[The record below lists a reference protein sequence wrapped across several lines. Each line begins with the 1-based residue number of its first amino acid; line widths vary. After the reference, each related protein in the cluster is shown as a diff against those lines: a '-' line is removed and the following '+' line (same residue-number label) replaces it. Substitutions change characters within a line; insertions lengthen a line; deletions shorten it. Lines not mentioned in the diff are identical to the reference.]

1 VQKLEKKVDK
11 LEKLVELFMR
21 EMLDF
26 KLWASRM
33 IEEGEK
39 RLEEYRKETDR
50 QIREYREE
58 TDRKIEEYRAETDR
72 QIREY
77 KEEVNRQIREYKE
90 ETDRKIAEYR
100 AETDKQIR
108 EYKQENNK
116 RWGELANKLGT
127 IVEDIIYPA
136 FRPVIR
142 KYFGC
147 EPEKTFMRLEYNNR
161 KKGIYEE
168 FDAVAV
174 CEDKVFLLEVKST
187 PREKH
192 IEEFKEK
199 AKRFLQYFPEFAG
212 KKLILIMASLSF
224 NEGFV
229 KQLSK
234 ANIYAMAYREWE
246 YMDILNF
253 EEVKDA

>member
-1 VQKLEKKVDK
+1 MEKLEERVER
-11 LEKLVELFMR
+11 LERLAEYFIE
-21 EMLDF
+21 EMADF
-26 KLWASRM
+26 KKWVVRFLS
-33 IEEGEK
+33 EYK
-39 RLEEYRKETDR
+39 REV
-50 QIREYREE
+50 
-58 TDRKIEEYRAETDR
+58 DR

-77 KEEVNRQIREYKE
+77 KEDTNK
-90 ETDRKIAEYR
+90 KIEEYR
-100 AETDKQIR
+100 K
-108 EYKQENNK
+108 ENNK

-147 EPEKTFMRLEYNNR
+147 EPEMTTMRLEYNNR
-161 KKGIYEE
+161 ERGIYEE
-168 FDAVAV
+168 FDAVVV
-174 CEDKVFLLEVKST
+174 CEGKVFLLEVKST

-199 AKRFLQYFPEFAG
+199 AKRFLQYFPIFSG
-212 KKLILIMASLSF
+212 KKLILIMASFSF

-234 ANIYAMAYREWE
+234 ANIYAMAYRGWE

-253 EEVKDA
+253 EEVKGAET

>member
-1 VQKLEKKVDK
+1 MEKLEEGVER
-11 LEKLVELFMR
+11 LERLAEYFIE
-21 EMLDF
+21 EMADF
-26 KLWASRM
+26 KKWVVRFLS
-33 IEEGEK
+33 EYK
-39 RLEEYRKETDR
+39 REV
-50 QIREYREE
+50 
-58 TDRKIEEYRAETDR
+58 DR

-77 KEEVNRQIREYKE
+77 KEDTNK
-90 ETDRKIAEYR
+90 KIEEYR
-100 AETDKQIR
+100 K
-108 EYKQENNK
+108 ENNK

-161 KKGIYEE
+161 QKGIYEE

-199 AKRFLQYFPEFAG
+199 AKRFLQYFPIFSG

-224 NEGFV
+224 NESFV

-253 EEVKDA
+253 EEVKDAET

>member
-1 VQKLEKKVDK
+1 MERLEDRVER
-11 LEKLVELFMR
+11 LEKLGELLVR

-33 IEEGEK
+33 IAEGER
-39 RLEEYRKETDR
+39 RLEEYR
-50 QIREYREE
+50 REV
-58 TDRKIEEYRAETDR
+58 D
-72 QIREY
+72 
-77 KEEVNRQIREYKE
+77 RQIREYKE

-108 EYKQENNK
+108 EHKEETRNQIRENNK

-136 FRPVIR
+136 FRPVVR

-147 EPEKTFMRLEYNNR
+147 EPEKTFMRLEYTNR
-161 KKGIYEE
+161 QKGIYEE

-199 AKRFLQYFPEFAG
+199 AKRFLEYFPEFAG

-253 EEVKDA
+253 EEVEDAET

>member
-1 VQKLEKKVDK
+1 MEKLEERVDR
-11 LEKLVELFMR
+11 LEKLAEYFIE
-21 EMLDF
+21 EMADF
-26 KLWASRM
+26 KKWVVRFLS
-33 IEEGEK
+33 
-39 RLEEYRKETDR
+39 
-50 QIREYREE
+50 
-58 TDRKIEEYRAETDR
+58 
-72 QIREY
+72 EY
-77 KEEVNRQIREYKE
+77 KREVDRQIREYKE

-116 RWGELANKLGT
+116 RWGELANKLWT

-147 EPEKTFMRLEYNNR
+147 EPEKTFMRLEYTNR
-161 KKGIYEE
+161 QKGIYEE

-224 NEGFV
+224 NEDFV

>member
-1 VQKLEKKVDK
+1 MEKLEERVER
-11 LEKLVELFMR
+11 LERLAEYFIE
-21 EMLDF
+21 EMADF
-26 KLWASRM
+26 KKWVVRFLS
-33 IEEGEK
+33 EYK
-39 RLEEYRKETDR
+39 REV
-50 QIREYREE
+50 
-58 TDRKIEEYRAETDR
+58 DR

-77 KEEVNRQIREYKE
+77 KEDTNK
-90 ETDRKIAEYR
+90 KIEEYR
-100 AETDKQIR
+100 K
-108 EYKQENNK
+108 ENNK

-136 FRPVIR
+136 FKPVIR

-147 EPEKTFMRLEYNNR
+147 EPEKTFMRLEYTNSER
-161 KKGIYEE
+161 GIYEE

-187 PREKH
+187 PRERH

>member
-1 VQKLEKKVDK
+1 MEKLEERVER
-11 LEKLVELFMR
+11 LERLAEYFIE
-21 EMLDF
+21 EMADF
-26 KLWASRM
+26 KKWVVRFLS
-33 IEEGEK
+33 EYK
-39 RLEEYRKETDR
+39 REV
-50 QIREYREE
+50 
-58 TDRKIEEYRAETDR
+58 DR

-77 KEEVNRQIREYKE
+77 KEDTNK
-90 ETDRKIAEYR
+90 KIEEYR
-100 AETDKQIR
+100 K
-108 EYKQENNK
+108 ENNK

-136 FRPVIR
+136 FKPVIR

-147 EPEKTFMRLEYNNR
+147 EPEKTFMRLEYTNSER
-161 KKGIYEE
+161 GIYEE

-187 PREKH
+187 PRERH

-234 ANIYAMAYREWE
+234 AKIYAMAYREWE

>member
-1 VQKLEKKVDK
+1 MEKLEDRVER
-11 LEKLVELFMR
+11 LEKLGELLVR

-33 IEEGEK
+33 IAEGER

-50 QIREYREE
+50 QIREYKE
-58 TDRKIEEYRAETDR
+58 ETDR

-77 KEEVNRQIREYKE
+77 RR
-90 ETDRKIAEYR
+90 
-100 AETDKQIR
+100 
-108 EYKQENNK
+108 ENNK
-116 RWGELANKLGT
+116 RWGEISNKLGT
-127 IVEDIIYPA
+127 IVEDIIFPA
-136 FRPVIR
+136 FKPAIR
-142 KYFGC
+142 QYFKC
-147 EPEKTFMRLEYNNR
+147 EPKKAFLRLEYED
-161 KKGIYEE
+161 KDKGIYEE
-168 FDAVAV
+168 FDAVVV

-199 AKRFLQYFPEFAG
+199 AKRFLEYFSEYAG
-212 KKLILIMASLSF
+212 KKLILIMGSLSF

-229 KQLSK
+229 RLLSQ
-234 ANIYAMAYREWE
+234 AGIYAMAYREWE

-253 EEVKDA
+253 EEVNV

>member
-1 VQKLEKKVDK
+1 MEKLEERVER
-11 LEKLVELFMR
+11 LERLAEYFIE
-21 EMLDF
+21 EMADF
-26 KLWASRM
+26 KKWVVRFLS
-33 IEEGEK
+33 
-39 RLEEYRKETDR
+39 
-50 QIREYREE
+50 
-58 TDRKIEEYRAETDR
+58 
-72 QIREY
+72 EY
-77 KEEVNRQIREYKE
+77 KREVDRQIREYKE

-147 EPEKTFMRLEYNNR
+147 EPEKTFMRLEYTNR
-161 KKGIYEE
+161 QKGIYEE

-224 NEGFV
+224 NEDFV

-253 EEVKDA
+253 EEVKDAET

>member
-1 VQKLEKKVDK
+1 MEKLEERVER
-11 LEKLVELFMR
+11 LERLAEYFIE
-21 EMLDF
+21 EMADF
-26 KLWASRM
+26 KKWVVRFLS
-33 IEEGEK
+33 EYK
-39 RLEEYRKETDR
+39 REV
-50 QIREYREE
+50 
-58 TDRKIEEYRAETDR
+58 DR

-77 KEEVNRQIREYKE
+77 KEDTNK
-90 ETDRKIAEYR
+90 KIEEYR
-100 AETDKQIR
+100 K
-108 EYKQENNK
+108 ENNK

-147 EPEKTFMRLEYNNR
+147 EPEKTFMRLEYTNR
-161 KKGIYEE
+161 QKGIYEE

-224 NEGFV
+224 NEDFV

-253 EEVKDA
+253 EEVKDAET

>member
-1 VQKLEKKVDK
+1 MQKLEKKVDK

-39 RLEEYRKETDR
+39 RLEEYRK
-50 QIREYREE
+50 
-58 TDRKIEEYRAETDR
+58 ETDR

-147 EPEKTFMRLEYNNR
+147 EPEKTFMRLEYTNR
-161 KKGIYEE
+161 QKDIYEE

-199 AKRFLQYFPEFAG
+199 AKRFLQYFPIFSG
-212 KKLILIMASLSF
+212 KKLILIMASFSF
-224 NEGFV
+224 NEDFV

-234 ANIYAMAYREWE
+234 AKIYAMAYREWE

-253 EEVKDA
+253 EEVKGTET

>member
-1 VQKLEKKVDK
+1 MQKLEKKVDR
-11 LEKLVELFMR
+11 LEKLVELFVR

-33 IEEGEK
+33 IEEGQK
-39 RLEEYRKETDR
+39 RLEEHKKETDR
-50 QIREYREE
+50 QIR
-58 TDRKIEEYRAETDR
+58 
-72 QIREY
+72 
-77 KEEVNRQIREYKE
+77 
-90 ETDRKIAEYR
+90 
-100 AETDKQIR
+100 
-108 EYKQENNK
+108 ENNK

-136 FRPVIR
+136 FRPVVR

-147 EPEKTFMRLEYNNR
+147 EPEKTFMRLEYTNR
-161 KKGIYEE
+161 QKDIYEE

-199 AKRFLQYFPEFAG
+199 AKRFLEYFPEFAG

-253 EEVKDA
+253 EEVNV

>member
-1 VQKLEKKVDK
+1 MEKLEERVER
-11 LEKLVELFMR
+11 LERLAEYFIE
-21 EMLDF
+21 EMADF
-26 KLWASRM
+26 KKWVVRFLS
-33 IEEGEK
+33 EYK
-39 RLEEYRKETDR
+39 REV
-50 QIREYREE
+50 
-58 TDRKIEEYRAETDR
+58 DR

-77 KEEVNRQIREYKE
+77 KEDTNK
-90 ETDRKIAEYR
+90 KIEEYR
-100 AETDKQIR
+100 K
-108 EYKQENNK
+108 ENNK

-147 EPEKTFMRLEYNNR
+147 EPEKTFMRLEYTNSER
-161 KKGIYEE
+161 GIYEE

-174 CEDKVFLLEVKST
+174 CEDKVFLLEVRST
-187 PREKH
+187 PRERH

-234 ANIYAMAYREWE
+234 AKIYAMAYREWE

>member
-1 VQKLEKKVDK
+1 MQKLEKKVDR
-11 LEKLVELFMR
+11 LEKVVELFMR
-21 EMLDF
+21 EMIDF

-39 RLEEYRKETDR
+39 RLEEYRKEN
-50 QIREYREE
+50 
-58 TDRKIEEYRAETDR
+58 DR

-77 KEEVNRQIREYKE
+77 KEEVNRQIKEYKE

-100 AETDKQIR
+100 AETDRQIR
-108 EYKQENNK
+108 EHKEETRNQIRENNK

-136 FRPVIR
+136 FRPVVR

-147 EPEKTFMRLEYNNR
+147 EPEKTYMRLEYTNR
-161 KKGIYEE
+161 QKDIYEE

-199 AKRFLQYFPEFAG
+199 ARRFLEYFPEFAG

-229 KQLSK
+229 KQLSNALSNN
-234 ANIYAMAYREWE
+234 ANFKLLSKFHPLFILYHIRLNPPNREI
-246 YMDILNF
+246 DLLSIP
-253 EEVKDA
+253 

>member
-1 VQKLEKKVDK
+1 MEKLEERVER
-11 LEKLVELFMR
+11 LEKLAEYFIE
-21 EMLDF
+21 EMADF
-26 KLWASRM
+26 KKWVVRFLS
-33 IEEGEK
+33 
-39 RLEEYRKETDR
+39 
-50 QIREYREE
+50 
-58 TDRKIEEYRAETDR
+58 
-72 QIREY
+72 EY
-77 KEEVNRQIREYKE
+77 KREVDRQIREYKE

-147 EPEKTFMRLEYNNR
+147 EPEKTFMRLEYTNR
-161 KKGIYEE
+161 QKGIYEE

-224 NEGFV
+224 NEDFV

-253 EEVKDA
+253 EEVKDAET

>member
-1 VQKLEKKVDK
+1 MEKLEERVER
-11 LEKLVELFMR
+11 LERLAEYFIE
-21 EMLDF
+21 EMADF
-26 KLWASRM
+26 KKWVVRFLS
-33 IEEGEK
+33 
-39 RLEEYRKETDR
+39 
-50 QIREYREE
+50 
-58 TDRKIEEYRAETDR
+58 
-72 QIREY
+72 EY
-77 KEEVNRQIREYKE
+77 KREVDRQIREYKE

-147 EPEKTFMRLEYNNR
+147 EPEKTFMRLEYTNR
-161 KKGIYEE
+161 QKGIYEE

-174 CEDKVFLLEVKST
+174 CEDKVFLLEAKST

-224 NEGFV
+224 NEDFV

-253 EEVKDA
+253 EEVKDAET

>member
-1 VQKLEKKVDK
+1 MEKLEEGVER
-11 LEKLVELFMR
+11 LERLAEYFIE
-21 EMLDF
+21 EMADF
-26 KLWASRM
+26 KKWVVRFLS
-33 IEEGEK
+33 EYK
-39 RLEEYRKETDR
+39 REV
-50 QIREYREE
+50 
-58 TDRKIEEYRAETDR
+58 DR

-77 KEEVNRQIREYKE
+77 KEDTNK
-90 ETDRKIAEYR
+90 KIEEYR
-100 AETDKQIR
+100 K
-108 EYKQENNK
+108 ENNK

-147 EPEKTFMRLEYNNR
+147 EPEMTTMRLEYNNR
-161 KKGIYEE
+161 ERGIYEE

-199 AKRFLQYFPEFAG
+199 AKRFLQYFPIFSG
-212 KKLILIMASLSF
+212 KKLILIMASFSF

-253 EEVKDA
+253 EEVKGAET

>member
-1 VQKLEKKVDK
+1 MEKLEERVER
-11 LEKLVELFMR
+11 LERLAEYFIE
-21 EMLDF
+21 EMADF
-26 KLWASRM
+26 KKWVVRFLS
-33 IEEGEK
+33 
-39 RLEEYRKETDR
+39 
-50 QIREYREE
+50 
-58 TDRKIEEYRAETDR
+58 
-72 QIREY
+72 EY
-77 KEEVNRQIREYKE
+77 KREVDRQIREYKE

-147 EPEKTFMRLEYNNR
+147 EPEKTFMRLEYTNR
-161 KKGIYEE
+161 QKGIYEE

-224 NEGFV
+224 NEDFV

>member
-1 VQKLEKKVDK
+1 MQKLEKKVDK
-11 LEKLVELFMR
+11 LEKLVELFVR
-21 EMLDF
+21 EMIDF

-33 IEEGEK
+33 IEEGQK
-39 RLEEYRKETDR
+39 RLEEHKKETDR
-50 QIREYREE
+50 QI
-58 TDRKIEEYRAETDR
+58 K
-72 QIREY
+72 
-77 KEEVNRQIREYKE
+77 
-90 ETDRKIAEYR
+90 
-100 AETDKQIR
+100 
-108 EYKQENNK
+108 ENNK

-147 EPEKTFMRLEYNNR
+147 EPEKTYMRLEYSNR
-161 KKGIYEE
+161 ERGIYEE

-174 CEDKVFLLEVKST
+174 CEEKVFLLEVKST

-199 AKRFLQYFPEFAG
+199 AKRFLEYFSEFAG

-253 EEVKDA
+253 EEVNV

>member
-1 VQKLEKKVDK
+1 MEKLEERVER
-11 LEKLVELFMR
+11 LERLAEYFIE
-21 EMLDF
+21 EMADF
-26 KLWASRM
+26 KKWVVRFLS
-33 IEEGEK
+33 
-39 RLEEYRKETDR
+39 
-50 QIREYREE
+50 
-58 TDRKIEEYRAETDR
+58 
-72 QIREY
+72 EY
-77 KEEVNRQIREYKE
+77 KREVDRQIREYKE

-147 EPEKTFMRLEYNNR
+147 EPEKTFMRLEYTNR
-161 KKGIYEE
+161 QKGIYEE

-199 AKRFLQYFPEFAG
+199 AKRFLQYFSEFG
-212 KKLILIMASLSF
+212 DKKLILIMASLSF
-224 NEGFV
+224 KEDFV

>member
-1 VQKLEKKVDK
+1 MEKLEERFER
-11 LEKLVELFMR
+11 LERLAEYFIE
-21 EMLDF
+21 EMADF
-26 KLWASRM
+26 KKWVVRFLS
-33 IEEGEK
+33 EYK
-39 RLEEYRKETDR
+39 REV
-50 QIREYREE
+50 
-58 TDRKIEEYRAETDR
+58 DR

-77 KEEVNRQIREYKE
+77 KEETNKRIE
-90 ETDRKIAEYR
+90 EYR
-100 AETDKQIR
+100 R
-108 EYKQENNK
+108 ENNK

-147 EPEKTFMRLEYNNR
+147 EPEKTFMRLEYINR
-161 KKGIYEE
+161 EKGIYEE

-174 CEDKVFLLEVKST
+174 CQDKAFLLEAKST

-199 AKRFLQYFPEFAG
+199 AKRFLQYFSEFG
-212 KKLILIMASLSF
+212 DKKLILIMASLSF
-224 NEGFV
+224 KEDFV

-234 ANIYAMAYREWE
+234 TNIYAMAYREWE

-253 EEVKDA
+253 EEVKGA

>member
-1 VQKLEKKVDK
+1 MQKLEKKVDR
-11 LEKLVELFMR
+11 LEKVVELFMR
-21 EMLDF
+21 EMIDF

-39 RLEEYRKETDR
+39 RLEEYRKEN
-50 QIREYREE
+50 
-58 TDRKIEEYRAETDR
+58 DR

-77 KEEVNRQIREYKE
+77 KEEVNRQIKEYKE

-100 AETDKQIR
+100 AETDRQIR
-108 EYKQENNK
+108 EHKEETRNQIRENNK

-136 FRPVIR
+136 FRPVVR

-147 EPEKTFMRLEYNNR
+147 EPEKTYMRLEYTNR
-161 KKGIYEE
+161 QKDIYEE

-199 AKRFLQYFPEFAG
+199 ARRFLEYFPEFAG
-212 KKLILIMASLSF
+212 KKLILLCPTMQILSF
-224 NEGFV
+224 CQNSTPC
-229 KQLSK
+229 LYYTT
-234 ANIYAMAYREWE
+234 YASTPQTE
-246 YMDILNF
+246 
-253 EEVKDA
+253 K

>member
-1 VQKLEKKVDK
+1 MERLEDRVER
-11 LEKLVELFMR
+11 LEKLGELLVR

-33 IEEGEK
+33 IAEGER
-39 RLEEYRKETDR
+39 RLEEYR
-50 QIREYREE
+50 REV
-58 TDRKIEEYRAETDR
+58 D
-72 QIREY
+72 
-77 KEEVNRQIREYKE
+77 RQIREYKE

-100 AETDKQIR
+100 AETDRQIR
-108 EYKQENNK
+108 EHKEETRNQIRENNK
-116 RWGELANKLGT
+116 RWGELAHKLGT

-147 EPEKTFMRLEYNNR
+147 EPEKTYMRLEYSNR
-161 KKGIYEE
+161 ERGIYEE

-199 AKRFLQYFPEFAG
+199 AKRFLEYFSEFAG

-253 EEVKDA
+253 EEVENAET

>member
-1 VQKLEKKVDK
+1 MEKLEERVER
-11 LEKLVELFMR
+11 LERLAEYFIE
-21 EMLDF
+21 EMADF
-26 KLWASRM
+26 KKWVVRFLS
-33 IEEGEK
+33 EYK
-39 RLEEYRKETDR
+39 REV
-50 QIREYREE
+50 
-58 TDRKIEEYRAETDR
+58 DR

-77 KEEVNRQIREYKE
+77 KEDTNK
-90 ETDRKIAEYR
+90 KIEEYR
-100 AETDKQIR
+100 K
-108 EYKQENNK
+108 ENNK

-136 FRPVIR
+136 FKPVIR

-147 EPEKTFMRLEYNNR
+147 EPEKTFMRLEYTNSER
-161 KKGIYEE
+161 GIYEE

-199 AKRFLQYFPEFAG
+199 ANRFLQYFPEFAG

-224 NEGFV
+224 NEDFI

>member
-1 VQKLEKKVDK
+1 MEKLEERVER
-11 LEKLVELFMR
+11 LEKLAEYFIE
-21 EMLDF
+21 EMADF
-26 KLWASRM
+26 KKWVVRFLS
-33 IEEGEK
+33 
-39 RLEEYRKETDR
+39 
-50 QIREYREE
+50 
-58 TDRKIEEYRAETDR
+58 
-72 QIREY
+72 EY
-77 KEEVNRQIREYKE
+77 KREVDRQIREYKE

-116 RWGELANKLGT
+116 RWGELANKLWT

-147 EPEKTFMRLEYNNR
+147 EPEKTFMRLEYTNR
-161 KKGIYEE
+161 QKGIYEE

-224 NEGFV
+224 NEDFV

-253 EEVKDA
+253 EEVKDAET

>member
-1 VQKLEKKVDK
+1 MEKLEERVER
-11 LEKLVELFMR
+11 LERLAEYFIK
-21 EMLDF
+21 EMADF
-26 KLWASRM
+26 KKWVVRFLS
-33 IEEGEK
+33 
-39 RLEEYRKETDR
+39 
-50 QIREYREE
+50 
-58 TDRKIEEYRAETDR
+58 
-72 QIREY
+72 EY
-77 KEEVNRQIREYKE
+77 KREVDRQIREYKE

-147 EPEKTFMRLEYNNR
+147 EPEKTFMRLEYTNR
-161 KKGIYEE
+161 QKGIYEE

-224 NEGFV
+224 NEDFV

>member
-1 VQKLEKKVDK
+1 MEKLEERVER
-11 LEKLVELFMR
+11 LERLAEYFIE
-21 EMLDF
+21 EMADF
-26 KLWASRM
+26 KKWVVRFLS
-33 IEEGEK
+33 
-39 RLEEYRKETDR
+39 
-50 QIREYREE
+50 
-58 TDRKIEEYRAETDR
+58 
-72 QIREY
+72 EY
-77 KEEVNRQIREYKE
+77 KREVDRQIREYKE

-147 EPEKTFMRLEYNNR
+147 EPEKTFMRLEYTNR
-161 KKGIYEE
+161 QKGIYEE

-224 NEGFV
+224 NEDFI

-253 EEVKDA
+253 EEVKDAET

>member
-1 VQKLEKKVDK
+1 MEKLEERVER
-11 LEKLVELFMR
+11 LERLAEYFIE
-21 EMLDF
+21 EMADF
-26 KLWASRM
+26 KKWVVRFLS
-33 IEEGEK
+33 EYK
-39 RLEEYRKETDR
+39 REV
-50 QIREYREE
+50 
-58 TDRKIEEYRAETDR
+58 DR

-77 KEEVNRQIREYKE
+77 KEDTNK
-90 ETDRKIAEYR
+90 KIEEYR
-100 AETDKQIR
+100 K
-108 EYKQENNK
+108 ENNK
-116 RWGELANKLGT
+116 RWGELVNKLGT

-147 EPEKTFMRLEYNNR
+147 ELEKTFMRLEYTNR
-161 KKGIYEE
+161 QKGIYEE

-199 AKRFLQYFPEFAG
+199 ANRFLQYFPEFAG
-212 KKLILIMASLSF
+212 KRLILIMASLSF
-224 NEGFV
+224 NEDFI

>member
-1 VQKLEKKVDK
+1 MERLEDRVER
-11 LEKLVELFMR
+11 LEKLGELLVR

-33 IEEGEK
+33 IAEGER
-39 RLEEYRKETDR
+39 RLEEYKRETD
-50 QIREYREE
+50 
-58 TDRKIEEYRAETDR
+58 
-72 QIREY
+72 
-77 KEEVNRQIREYKE
+77 RQIREYKE

-100 AETDKQIR
+100 AETDRQIR
-108 EYKQENNK
+108 EHKEETRNQIRENNK
-116 RWGELANKLGT
+116 RWGEFANKLGT

-147 EPEKTFMRLEYNNR
+147 EPEKTYMRLEYSNR
-161 KKGIYEE
+161 ERGIYEE

-199 AKRFLQYFPEFAG
+199 AKRFLEYFPEFTG

-253 EEVKDA
+253 EEVENAET

>member
-1 VQKLEKKVDK
+1 MEKLEERVER
-11 LEKLVELFMR
+11 LERLAEYFIE
-21 EMLDF
+21 EMADF
-26 KLWASRM
+26 KKWVVRFLS
-33 IEEGEK
+33 EYK
-39 RLEEYRKETDR
+39 REV
-50 QIREYREE
+50 
-58 TDRKIEEYRAETDR
+58 DR

-77 KEEVNRQIREYKE
+77 KEETE
-90 ETDRKIAEYR
+90 RKIAEYR

-147 EPEKTFMRLEYNNR
+147 EPEKTFMRLEYTNR
-161 KKGIYEE
+161 QKGIYEE

-199 AKRFLQYFPEFAG
+199 AKRFLQYFSEFG
-212 KKLILIMASLSF
+212 DKKLILIMASLSF
-224 NEGFV
+224 KEDFV

>member
-1 VQKLEKKVDK
+1 MEKLEERVER
-11 LEKLVELFMR
+11 LERLAEYFIE
-21 EMLDF
+21 EMADF
-26 KLWASRM
+26 KKWVVRFLS
-33 IEEGEK
+33 
-39 RLEEYRKETDR
+39 
-50 QIREYREE
+50 
-58 TDRKIEEYRAETDR
+58 
-72 QIREY
+72 EY
-77 KEEVNRQIREYKE
+77 KREVDRQIREYKE

-147 EPEKTFMRLEYNNR
+147 EPEKTFMRLEYTNR
-161 KKGIYEE
+161 QKGIYEE

-199 AKRFLQYFPEFAG
+199 AKRFLQYFPIFSD

-224 NEGFV
+224 KEDFV
-229 KQLSK
+229 KQLSR

>member
-1 VQKLEKKVDK
+1 MQKLEKKVDK
-11 LEKLVELFMR
+11 LEKMLELFMR

-33 IEEGEK
+33 IEEGQR
-39 RLEEYRKETDR
+39 RLEEHKKETDR
-50 QIREYREE
+50 QIR
-58 TDRKIEEYRAETDR
+58 
-72 QIREY
+72 
-77 KEEVNRQIREYKE
+77 
-90 ETDRKIAEYR
+90 
-100 AETDKQIR
+100 
-108 EYKQENNK
+108 ENNK

-147 EPEKTFMRLEYNNR
+147 EPEKTFMRLEYSNR
-161 KKGIYEE
+161 QKGIYEE

-212 KKLILIMASLSF
+212 KRLILIMASLSF
-224 NEGFV
+224 NEDFI

>member
-1 VQKLEKKVDK
+1 MQKLEKKVDK

-58 TDRKIEEYRAETDR
+58 TDRKIEGYRAETD
-72 QIREY
+72 
-77 KEEVNRQIREYKE
+77 RQIREYKE

-108 EYKQENNK
+108 EYRQENNK

-147 EPEKTFMRLEYNNR
+147 EPEKTFMRLEYTNR
-161 KKGIYEE
+161 ERGIYEE

-224 NEGFV
+224 NEDFV

-234 ANIYAMAYREWE
+234 AKIYAMAYREWE

>member
-1 VQKLEKKVDK
+1 MEKLEERVER
-11 LEKLVELFMR
+11 LERLAEYFIE
-21 EMLDF
+21 EMADF
-26 KLWASRM
+26 KKWVVRFLS
-33 IEEGEK
+33 EYK
-39 RLEEYRKETDR
+39 REV
-50 QIREYREE
+50 
-58 TDRKIEEYRAETDR
+58 DR

-77 KEEVNRQIREYKE
+77 KEDTNK
-90 ETDRKIAEYR
+90 KIEEYR
-100 AETDKQIR
+100 K
-108 EYKQENNK
+108 ENNK

-147 EPEKTFMRLEYNNR
+147 EPEKTFMRLEYSNR
-161 KKGIYEE
+161 QKGIYEE

-199 AKRFLQYFPEFAG
+199 ARRFLQYSPEFAG
-212 KKLILIMASLSF
+212 KKLILIMASFSF

-253 EEVKDA
+253 EEVKGAET

>member
-1 VQKLEKKVDK
+1 MEKLEERVER
-11 LEKLVELFMR
+11 LERLAEYFIE
-21 EMLDF
+21 EMADF
-26 KLWASRM
+26 KKWVVRFLS
-33 IEEGEK
+33 EYK
-39 RLEEYRKETDR
+39 REV
-50 QIREYREE
+50 
-58 TDRKIEEYRAETDR
+58 DR

-77 KEEVNRQIREYKE
+77 KEDTNK
-90 ETDRKIAEYR
+90 KIEEYR
-100 AETDKQIR
+100 K
-108 EYKQENNK
+108 ENNK

-147 EPEKTFMRLEYNNR
+147 EPEKTFMRLEYTNSER
-161 KKGIYEE
+161 GIYEE

-187 PREKH
+187 PRERH